1 MPEWKYDIIMQTQL
15 GERFGTM
22 SAKTDGSQLNGTINL
37 FKHSEPFCGVIDKDG
52 NFEIKGK
59 IITLMRT
66 IEYVATGIIRP
77 ETVSL
82 TMQGERNVLEI
93 NGVACTVEKELV

>member
-15 GERFGTM
+15 GERYGTM
-22 SAKTDGSQLNGTINL
+22 SAVADDNRLNGTINI
-37 FKHSEPFCGVIDKDG
+37 FGHSEPFWGVIDKDG
-52 NFEIKGK
+52 NCEIKGK
-59 IITLMRT
+59 LITLMRT

-82 TMQGERNVLEI
+82 LMQGERNVLEI
-93 NGVACTVEKELV
+93 NGVSCTVEKELV